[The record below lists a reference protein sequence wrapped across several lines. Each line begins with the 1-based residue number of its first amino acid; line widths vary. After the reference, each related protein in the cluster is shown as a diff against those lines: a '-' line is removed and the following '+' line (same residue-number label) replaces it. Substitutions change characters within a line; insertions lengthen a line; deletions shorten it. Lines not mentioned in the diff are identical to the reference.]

1 MLNSIKNASHLYSS
15 HILPIVSTMADAAA
29 PAPAKVAKAPKAA
42 KKTAAAKKSEHPPV
56 ASMVTVAVQELKD
69 RKGSSLAAIKKHIAA
84 NNKVD
89 VAKLAPFIKKFL
101 KKAVA
106 DGKLLQVKGSGAS
119 GSFKLAKP
127 VKVDKPKKV
136 KEAAP
141 KKKATPKKA
150 VSAKKT
156 PKKAAKKTPKK
167 AAKPT
172 KEKKDKKPKTA
183 KPKKPAA
190 KKATKSPKKAAPKK
204 KAASKK

>member
-1 MLNSIKNASHLYSS
+1 MIKNASHLYSS
-15 HILPIVSTMADAAA
+15 PVLPIVSTMADVAA
-29 PAPAKVAKAPKAA
+29 PAPAKATKAPKAA
-42 KKTAAAKKSEHPPV
+42 KKPAAAAKKAEHPPV
-56 ASMVTVAVQELKD
+56 ASMVTVAIQELKE

-101 KKAVA
+101 KKAVT

-127 VKVDKPKKV
+127 VKEDKPKKV
-136 KEAAP
+136 KAATP
-141 KKKATPKKA
+141 KKKVKAATPKKA
-150 VSAKKT
+150 VSAKK
-156 PKKAAKKTPKK
+156 PKAAKKTPKK